1 MTNNNGLKKQLQDA
15 LAQHHHNSQASDAEQ
30 WFTRA
35 AIAKQLQAPSGTLNP
50 SRTFALNELVSEGV
64 VEVRKQP
71 DQKKGT
77 LEFRLKSR

>member
-1 MTNNNGLKKQLQDA
+1 MSNNNGLKKQLQEA
-15 LAQHHHNSQASDAEQ
+15 LAQHHAQDAEQ

-35 AIAKQLQAPSGTLNP
+35 ALARQLQAPSGGLNP
-50 SRTFALNELVSEGV
+50 SRVSALNELVSEGV